1 MKIHEN
7 ALRDIIYKEYKN
19 NFYEKIVG
27 VKDSNKIEIEDLYDF
42 PSLLKKQTE
51 EKINNLVSNLEDIEF
66 IGREIRLKKE
76 NASTTRI
83 DLVAMTLD
91 NGPAIVELKKSTQTE
106 REAFTEL
113 LAYSNYFCSL
123 FPGATE
129 STSVVSI
136 LIAPMETRIVQD
148 AYFQELML
156 NNKNI
161 IALIPEA
168 NEDETTF
175 KFKVYY
181 PPDNCYIT
189 FSNSMFHDD
198 SIRVATLAFELVD
211 GWIDAYEGEDGDN
224 LYVKDAF
231 DAISSN
237 IALELESH
245 GYHAFVYGS
254 QRWKEHHPI
263 FQLPNVIYVVALNPF
278 ANDIHG
284 QYLWSEE
291 REERLSSF
299 IKQLDY
305 KPDSLFDDIE
315 VANTEFF
322 EKSDSGFDTR
332 LWAIISNAFE
342 NSFLSKHKRV
352 SKEYASL
359 PWSSYKH
366 TMLESVPFNH
376 FDIYQTGIFRK
387 TILEYVQQMYKL
399 GEDSELYSDDLPMFA
414 YDSYRKFLFNWL
426 LIEGFGHKSEE
437 QELNDHQNDYGQV
450 CDYCSCTNIELFSF
464 SPTGNFEEVEDSVCK
479 ACIDDFT
486 KLKYKPS
493 DDSLFP

>member
-7 ALRDIIYKEYKN
+7 DLRDIIYEEYKN

-27 VKDSNKIEIEDLYDF
+27 IKDSNKIEIEDLYDF

-123 FPGATE
+123 FPGAAE
-129 STSVVSI
+129 STSVVLI

-168 NEDETTF
+168 NGDETTF

-181 PPDNCYIT
+181 PSDNCYIT

-211 GWIDAYEGEDGDN
+211 GWIGAYEEEDGN
-224 LYVKDAF
+224 NSYVKAAF

-254 QRWKEHHPI
+254 QRWKEHHSQFP
-263 FQLPNVIYVVALNPF
+263 LPNVIYVVALNPF
-278 ANDIHG
+278 ANDNHG
-284 QYLWSEE
+284 QHFWSEE
-291 REERLSSF
+291 REDRLYSF
-299 IKQLDY
+299 TEQLDN
-305 KPDSLFDDIE
+305 KSINIFDDIE
-315 VANTEFF
+315 MANTDFF
-322 EKSDSGFDTR
+322 EKSDNGFDTR
-332 LWAIISNAFE
+332 LWAIISKAFE
-342 NSFLSKHKRV
+342 SSFFSKHKRV
-352 SKEYASL
+352 GIEYGSL
-359 PWSSYKH
+359 PWSNYKH
-366 TMLESVPFNH
+366 DMVESVFFHHFN
-376 FDIYQTGIFRK
+376 IYQTGIFRK
-387 TILEYVQQMYKL
+387 TILEYIQQMYLK
-399 GEDSELYSDDLPMFA
+399 GWDDGFYSDDLPMFA
-414 YDSYRKFLFNWL
+414 FQSYRNFLFNWEVVAGL
-426 LIEGFGHKSEE
+426 GYKSEE
-437 QELNDHQNDYGQV
+437 EEQYGFGQV
-450 CDYCSCTNIELFSF
+450 CDYCYCTNVELFSF

-479 ACIDDFT
+479 ACIDDFN
-486 KLKYKPS
+486 KLKDSPS